1 MIDAPTERQVQILA
15 VIRERIAEYGEGPT
29 VREIGARVGLS
40 STGSVAYQ
48 LRRMEE
54 SCMIRRTSRSGRS
67 LRLGP

>member
-1 MIDAPTERQVQILA
+1 MKPPTERQVQILA

-54 SCMIRRTSRSGRS
+54 SGMIRRTGRSGRS
-67 LRLGP
+67 VRLGP